1 MSDWRPC
8 DSGKFEIHISIRLFA
23 SGDVLAGRLG
33 VRSSVLVYEGRVH
46 TLCANGANRP
56 VSGRIL
62 DQKAARAG
70 QIRPLPL
77 YFYRFKRSACNE
89 LTITAHARDVA

>member
-1 MSDWRPC
+1 MPVRF
-8 DSGKFEIHISIRLFA
+8 GKFEINVSIRLSA
-23 SGDVLAGRLG
+23 SGDVLAGRFG
-33 VRSSVLVYEGRVH
+33 MRSSVLVCEGRVH

-62 DQKAARAG
+62 DQKTVHAG
-70 QIRPLPL
+70 QIRSLPL
-77 YFYRFKRSACNE
+77 YFYRFKRSAYNE

>member
-1 MSDWRPC
+1 MILRIARVVSEYYHRRVNT
-8 DSGKFEIHISIRLFA
+8 GF
-23 SGDVLAGRLG
+23 
-33 VRSSVLVYEGRVH
+33 YEGRVR

-62 DQKAARAG
+62 DQKAVRAG
-70 QIRPLPL
+70 QIRSLPL
-77 YFYRFKRSACNE
+77 YFYRFKRSAYNE